1 MMVKWLWTL
10 LAAWCCVSIAGEYPV
25 ALVSDPP
32 PAIDGSAERLTRLP
46 NFQMV
51 RGEKHILYGPGN
63 WTGDADLSAEMVV
76 GYDKLHLYVG
86 AKVHDDVHR
95 QSYFGRD
102 LWKGDHLML
111 VVDYPR
117 QKGLENDLSKVMR
130 IGLSPGDFQK
140 SKPEACAWSPV
151 GLDVSSVRVAALKT
165 SDGYTL
171 EAAIPWSVLKM
182 KPEPGTEFGLDL
194 LAGDSDGEEQDTLLT
209 LGGIIKPHRPH
220 DPARLMTAVLA
231 DANGCID
238 PSLRKNNELFE
249 IASSVMVSYQGS
261 QRINIPDALLPK
273 LKELVVFG
281 RIESKSTAGAT
292 YMMQLKLNG
301 HLLGLKEVRNRD
313 EKLYFRHYI
322 LTPVNRNGLW
332 YTAYSPDFDPKK
344 NEPFRSGGVTINPY
358 EFRFDVKGLLKPS
371 GNVLE
376 IMHAHELPRP
386 APLMVRVCGSEV
398 LSSKLA
404 ETHVWKPSPTGELPV
419 IVPTLPL
426 AHSLYEAELAPGGA
440 VVVHGNGRKDVVESR
455 YSTRTPGWAALATV
469 KSNDEWHDAK
479 STNKAFTARTA
490 EFALERR
497 IECDAEHIRVID
509 KVTNLTQELLPLM
522 YCHSWKT
529 MHSGE
534 VRLGGYAVTAAQS
547 RVQSGEHP
555 VAALLAEN
563 VSGALVAEDDWSRAQ
578 GELFRVDSLLGLEN
592 KRLVLTPGRTLELE
606 FSFYP
611 LEKGDYFLCLNRIRR
626 HWNVNFTIQKGGANV
641 PARYLSKLT
650 DTQLKSYLDGKSV
663 GYAMDNVP
671 VIDKLVTHGTRFR
684 EVDMEPSR
692 VFAQRIARIAPDV
705 KSSLY
710 FHSFIA
716 NGLHDAEEF
725 QADAMQTAAGA
736 ACDYGGGNYPLF
748 LPTAGSAF
756 AKRQDELL
764 EERFALGV
772 TGIFWDEL
780 AYSMYKYDYN
790 PAHWDGCSALIDP
803 NTHQIARKITNVTL
817 ATLEWRFATA
827 KNILKRG
834 YLIGNGAPQTRTFT
848 QLHFPRF
855 VETGS
860 ITNLVLS
867 QLYTPIALGD
877 HLSERNEYD
886 CYRSMVK
893 GLDYGAVYYWYDCRI
908 CPTHPTLTAYMYPLT
923 PIELGHGYII
933 AKERILTNCS
943 GLFSW
948 GNHDTFEAHVY
959 DREGIEVTWQ
969 VKAVERDGVTY
980 AEVRIPEGYSVA
992 LVRQNALAP

>member
-1 MMVKWLWTL
+1 MDRRWCFL
-10 LAAWCCVSIAGEYPV
+10 LVAWCWVTMAVEYPV

-46 NFQMV
+46 TFQMV
-51 RGEKHILYGPGN
+51 NGEKHVLYGPGN
-63 WTGDADLSAEMVV
+63 WTGDADLAAEMVV

-95 QSYFGRD
+95 QSYFGRN

-111 VVDYPR
+111 VMDYPR
-117 QKGLENDLSKVMR
+117 QKGLENDLSKVIR

-140 SKPEACAWSPV
+140 SKPEATAWSPV

-165 SDGYTL
+165 VDGYTL

-182 KPEPGTEFGLDL
+182 TPEPGTEFGLDL
-194 LAGDSDGEEQDTLLT
+194 LVGDSDSEEQDTLLT
-209 LGGIIKPHRPH
+209 LGGITQPHRPH
-220 DPARLMTAVLA
+220 APARLMTAVLA
-231 DANGCID
+231 DANGRVD
-238 PSLRKNNELFE
+238 PALRKSSELFE
-249 IASSVMVSYQGS
+249 IAPLLTVPYQES
-261 QRINIPDALLPK
+261 TQIEIPDALLPK

-281 RIESKSTAGAT
+281 RIESKSTGGAT

-301 HLLGLKEVRNRD
+301 KLLGLKEVRNRD

-322 LTPVNRNGLW
+322 LTPADRNGLW
-332 YTAYSPDFDPKK
+332 YTAYAPDFDPKK

-358 EFRFDVKGLLKPS
+358 EFRFDLAGLLKPA

-376 IMHAHELPRP
+376 IVHAHGMPRP
-386 APLMVRVCGSEV
+386 APLTVRVCGAET
-398 LSSKLA
+398 LSPKLA
-404 ETHVWKPSPTGELPV
+404 EAQKWKPAPTGELPR
-419 IVPTLPL
+419 IAPTPPL
-426 AHSLYEAELAPGGA
+426 VHALYKAELAPGGA
-440 VVVHGNGRKDVVESR
+440 LALRRNGHEEVVESR
-455 YSTRTPGWAALATV
+455 YSTRTPGWAVLAKAPTNGEWLEV
-469 KSNDEWHDAK
+469 KS
-479 STNKAFTARTA
+479 TRTAFSAHTA

-497 IECDAEHIRVID
+497 VECDAERIRVVD

-522 YCHSWKT
+522 YCHTWQAVQL
-529 MHSGE
+529 GE
-534 VRLGGYAVTAAQS
+534 YRLGGYVVTAEQS

-555 VAALLAEN
+555 VAALLAE
-563 VSGALVAEDDWSRAQ
+563 VDSGALVAEDDWSRAQ
-578 GELFRVDSLLGLEN
+578 GEVCRMDNFLSLEN
-592 KRLVLTPGRTLELE
+592 KRLALTPGRTMELE
-606 FSFYP
+606 YSFYP

-626 HWNVNFTIQKGGANV
+626 HWEVNFTIPKGGANV
-641 PARYLSKLT
+641 PARHLSRLT
-650 DTQLKSYLDGKSV
+650 DVQLKSYLDGKSV

-671 VIDKLVTHGTRFR
+671 VIKGLVTHGTRFR

-692 VFAQRIARIAPDV
+692 VLRQRIARIAPEV
-705 KSSLY
+705 ESSLY

-716 NGLHDAEEF
+716 NGSHDAEEF
-725 QADAMQTAAGA
+725 QADAIQTAAGVHG
-736 ACDYGGGNYPLF
+736 DYAGGRYPLF

-756 AKRQDELL
+756 ARRQDELL

-803 NTHQIARKITNVTL
+803 NTHQITRKVTNVTL
-817 ATLEWRFATA
+817 ATLEWRLDTA
-827 KNILKRG
+827 QRILKRG
-834 YLIGNGAPQTRTFT
+834 HLIGNGAPQTRTFT
-848 QLHFPRF
+848 RLHFPRF

-877 HLSERNEYD
+877 HLSEKNEYD

-908 CPTHPTLTAYMYPLT
+908 RPTHPTLTAYMYPLT
-923 PIELGHGYII
+923 PIELGHGYLI
-933 AKERILTNCS
+933 AKERILTNRS
-943 GLFSW
+943 GFFSW
-948 GNHDTFEAHVY
+948 GDQSAFQAHVF
-959 DREGIEVTWQ
+959 DREGIETVWP

-980 AEVRIPEGYSVA
+980 GEVRIPEGYSVA
-992 LVRQNALAP
+992 LVRLLR